1 MLRFPNPLSPG
12 RGAGGE
18 VSYRTEII
26 ALAHSPHIEQ
36 TVEHL
41 FRHEWGKL
49 VSVLTKLFGPQNLQ
63 LAEDVVQDTLEK
75 ALHTWKIG
83 GLPDNPSAWLFTAAR
98 NKAIDVLRRQK
109 RTDALAQQ
117 ITPLLQS
124 EYSLVPRVH
133 ETVQAG
139 SINDDQLRMMFV
151 CCHPDLSPEAQVA
164 LILKT
169 LCGFSVTEIAKS
181 FLTGYGTIEKRL
193 YRARQSFR
201 DNQVSFD
208 LPPEN
213 EISNR
218 LENVLTAIYLLFN
231 EGYNST
237 QHEKLVREDL
247 MQEAMRLCELICS
260 STLVE
265 QAEARALLAL
275 MNFIASRNETRLDDA
290 GNILLLAQQDRGR
303 WNKERIREGIRH
315 LERSTESDRI
325 SRYHLEAMIAYE
337 HAAAPTYEQTNWN
350 SILRYYDLLRV
361 HYPSPIVELNRA
373 IAIGEWYGPAEGIK
387 AIESIPPSAPLL
399 TYYLLPAT
407 LGEFWLK
414 LRQREKAIRYF
425 REARS
430 LTHSAAEK
438 KLLQQKIDSLQ
449 Q

>member
-49 VSVLTKLFGPQNLQ
+49 VSVLTKLFGPKNLQ

-124 EYSLVPRVH
+124 EYSLVPTVH

-151 CCHPDLSPEAQVA
+151 CCHPSLSAEAQVA

-213 EISNR
+213 EIGNR

-290 GNILLLAQQDRGR
+290 GNIRLLAQQDRGR

-387 AIESIPPSAPLL
+387 AIESILPSAPLL
-399 TYYLLPAT
+399 NYYLLPAT

-414 LRQREKAIRYF
+414 LRQKEKAIGYF
-425 REARS
+425 NEAKS